1 MFFFNNLNVSLKEID
16 NLRPN
21 DIESIKLKKVLINNE
36 TFSYY
41 HLCKKYILFVN
52 ENKLNLIISF
62 DVKKTLSK
70 YNYFLKIYF
79 IESNKIDKCN
89 QTNCIDLLCDN
100 NHHYNLN
107 KSKLIH
113 VIKKTIVTE
122 LINVFPHYIQDIKKC
137 YECDN
142 IWNFESEF
150 RLIDSEKKY
159 DIDKCDNCKMKQ
171 HIESKTLKSIGKC
184 VICLN
189 DIYKKNLTKTL
200 CNHLFHKD
208 CLDIWSKSNN
218 KCPLC
223 RKIIHNRY
231 RIDDYNDNDSFIL
244 TI

>member
-16 NLRPN
+16 NLQAN
-21 DIESIKLKKVLINNE
+21 DIDYLKTKKVLINNE
-36 TFSYY
+36 MFSFF
-41 HLCKKYILFVN
+41 HLCKKYILFIN
-52 ENKLNLIISF
+52 QNKLTLIISF
-62 DVKKTLSK
+62 DAKKILSV
-70 YNYFLKIYF
+70 YNYYIKIYL
-79 IESNKIDKCN
+79 IESNKINKCN
-89 QTNCIDLLCDN
+89 QTNCLDLLCDN

-113 VIKKTIVTE
+113 VMKKPTVAQLMDI
-122 LINVFPHYIQDIKKC
+122 FPNYIQDIKKC
-137 YECDN
+137 YECNN
-142 IWNFESEF
+142 IWHFESEF

-159 DIDKCDNCKMKQ
+159 DIDKCDNCKIKQ

-189 DIYKKNLTKTL
+189 DIYKKNHSKTL
-200 CNHLFHKD
+200 CEHSFHKD
-208 CLDIWSKSNN
+208 CLDIWCKSNN

-231 RIDDYNDNDSFIL
+231 HIGDYNDNDSFIL